1 MKAKPPQKDR
11 DANLR
16 ALVGYGVK
24 RANSA
29 MTGDVERLL
38 GRFGLRRT
46 TYSALSV
53 IAENAGI
60 RQSELAEVLA
70 IERPNLVQIL
80 DEVQQAGWIERARDK
95 ADRRV
100 YLLSATAEGLTRV
113 ARAGEALRVYDQ
125 RLTEGLSGQERA
137 TLIAALRV
145 VEGNSARAM
154 DEGAWEG
161 HGVGDISTT

>member
-154 DEGAWEG
+154 GEGAWEG